1 MNKKKID
8 FMVTAFRDGFQ
19 SVYGA
24 RVFTKDFLPAVEAA
38 VDAGIT
44 HFEAGGG
51 ARFQSLY
58 FYCNEDAFD
67 MMDQFR
73 ETVGPDVNLQTLA
86 RGTNVVGLESQPRD
100 IINLHAKL
108 FKKHGITTIRNFDA
122 LNDINN
128 LVYSGQCIVDAGL
141 KHEVSVTMMELP
153 PGAKGAHTPE
163 FYMDVL
169 KKIMDSGLKYDS
181 VCFKD
186 ASGTSTPQKVYDTIK
201 QARALLGKDARIVF
215 HSHETA
221 GTSVLAY
228 KAAIEAGADQVDLSM
243 APVSGGTGQPDL
255 ITMWHALRG
264 TEYDLG
270 IDINKVMKAEEVFK
284 DCMKDYFM
292 PPEAKSVE
300 PLMPFSPMPGG
311 ALTANTQM
319 MRDNGILDKYNEVAS
334 AMGEVIERGGYGT
347 SVTPVSQFYFQQ
359 AFNNV
364 MFGKWKKIADGYGK
378 MVLGYF
384 GKTPVEPDPEIVKL
398 ASEQLKL
405 EPTTRIPID
414 INDENPNK
422 GVKYATKILKE
433 NNLKINDENIFI
445 AATCKEKGI
454 AFLKG
459 EAKIGV
465 RKIDPAAAKKE
476 ASPAPAAPAKSKDG
490 DFTVKINNTPYNVQ
504 IKGNQAIV
512 NGKTYNIEVKEG
524 LSEIKQSAPAAPA
537 PAKAA
542 PAAPVKPAAAAPS
555 SSAPGKDEVIEAPL
569 PGLVLK
575 VERNPGDQVQEG
587 DVIMV
592 VESMKM
598 ETEIHAPAAG
608 TVKEIPVKNGDQIV
622 AGDVLAVVTVSGSA
636 PAGTPTAAAPA
647 PAAPAPQSS
656 PAPAKPAPV
665 QPAAQPAS
673 SAPAVSSGSGTANL
687 EAPLPGLVLRILK
700 NPGDTVEE
708 DEIVMY
714 VESMKMETEIN
725 SPYKGVIKEIP
736 VKQGDQ
742 IAAGD
747 LLAVIE
753 RS

>member
-1 MNKKKID
+1 MKKKKID

-58 FYCNEDAFD
+58 FYCNEDAFS

-73 ETVGPDVNLQTLA
+73 QTVGPEVNLQTLA
-86 RGTNVVGLESQPRD
+86 RGTNVVGLESQSRD
-100 IINLHAKL
+100 IINLHAQL
-108 FKKHGITTIRNFDA
+108 FKKHGISAIRNFDA

-128 LVYSGQCIVDAGL
+128 LVYSGQCIVNAGL

-153 PGAKGAHTPE
+153 PGATGAHTPE
-163 FYMDVL
+163 FYIGVL
-169 KKIMDSGLKYDS
+169 KKIVESGLKYDS
-181 VCFKD
+181 ICFKD
-186 ASGTSTPQKVYDTIK
+186 ASGTSTPQKVYETIK
-201 QARALLGKDARIVF
+201 QARAFLGNDARIVF

-221 GTSVLAY
+221 GISILGY
-228 KAAIEAGADQVDLSM
+228 KAAIEAGANQVDLSM

-270 IDINKVMKAEEVFK
+270 IDIKKVIKAEKVFK

-319 MRDNGILDKYNEVAS
+319 MRDNGILDRYNEVAS

-364 MFGKWKKIADGYGK
+364 MFGSWKKIAEGYGK

-384 GKTPVEPDPEIVKL
+384 GKTPVDPDPEVVKM
-398 ASEQLKL
+398 AREQLKL

-414 INDENPNK
+414 INDEDPKK
-422 GVKYATKILKE
+422 GVAVATKSLKD
-433 NNLKINDENIFI
+433 NKLKVTDENIFI
-445 AATCKEKGI
+445 TATCKEKGI

-459 EAKIGV
+459 EAKVGV
-465 RKIDPAAAKKE
+465 RKIDPNAKSE
-476 ASPAPAAPAKSKDG
+476 TNPAPARTQQENG
-490 DFTVKINNTPYNVQ
+490 DFTVTINNTPYNVQ
-504 IKGNQAIV
+504 VKDGKAVV
-512 NGKTYNIEVKEG
+512 NGISYSVSVKEG
-524 LSEIKQSAPAAPA
+524 LHKVSLPVPQPQTAPAQQEQTPA
-537 PAKAA
+537 PQ
-542 PAAPVKPAAAAPS
+542 PVQTVTE
-555 SSAPGKDEVIEAPL
+555 GKEEVVEAPL
-569 PGLVLK
+569 PGLVLR
-575 VERNPGDQVQEG
+575 VETNIGDSVKEG
-587 DVIMV
+587 DVLLV

-598 ETEIHAPAAG
+598 ETEIHAPVSG
-608 TVKEIPVKNGDQIV
+608 TVKAIPVKNGDQIV
-622 AGDVLAVVTVSGSA
+622 AGDTLAIVFSGGTVT
-636 PAGTPTAAAPA
+636 TPQPQAITSSSIPQAAPQHST
-647 PAAPAPQSS
+647 PKSVSLAAPPSPQ
-656 PAPAKPAPV
+656 PV
-665 QPAAQPAS
+665 MPAS
-673 SAPAVSSGSGTANL
+673 QASASTSGQTSEI
-687 EAPLPGLVLRILK
+687 EAPLPGLVLRIIK
-700 NPGDTVEE
+700 NPGDSVEE
-708 DEIVMY
+708 DDVVMV

-725 SPYKGVIKEIP
+725 SPFTGIIKEIP
-736 VKQGDQ
+736 VNQGDQ
-742 IAAGD
+742 ISAGD
-747 LLAVIE
+747 LLAVVE